1 MFIAADL
8 EELHN
13 AMAEDAKQKLDY
25 HTSTNSSTSAESK
38 SKRAPTKKVEKEQG
52 AVNARE
58 AITYYFQMANF
69 QMFLRA
75 YLNLANKISKASSQ
89 NFQICSEPSQ
99 SAFSTLFF

>member
-13 AMAEDAKQKLDY
+13 TMAEDAKQKLDY

-52 AVNARE
+52 AVNATRLSR
-58 AITYYFQMANF
+58 Q
-69 QMFLRA
+69 RGH
-75 YLNLANKISKASSQ
+75 YLLFPDGEFPNVLEGL
-89 NFQICSEPSQ
+89 SELS
-99 SAFSTLFF
+99 